1 MPAPDTSLGGQT
13 APEDVRS
20 VVGVKDPTNTE
31 EARAMLTVEET
42 TVIDRPREEVYDVAV
57 TTETRPTWSSN
68 VLEIDAERP
77 GHPEQGDRH
86 AVTSKV
92 AGKRFASTE
101 EVTEVL
107 PGERLAYRSEEG
119 PFPYRVEF
127 RFADE
132 GDATRMTIFVESPGL
147 GGLFGRLSDPL
158 VVTMF
163 SRDLRANLANLKT
176 LVEHT

>member
-1 MPAPDTSLGGQT
+1 
-13 APEDVRS
+13 
-20 VVGVKDPTNTE
+20 
-31 EARAMLTVEET
+31 MLTVEET
-42 TVIDRPREEVYDVAV
+42 TVIDRPRREVYDVAV
-57 TTETRPTWSSN
+57 TTETRPTWISN

-77 GHPEQGDRH
+77 GHPEEGDRH

-92 AGKRFASTE
+92 AGKRFTSTE
-101 EVTEVL
+101 QVTEVL
-107 PGERLAYRSEEG
+107 PGERFAYRSEEG
-119 PFPYRVEF
+119 PFPYQVQF

-132 GDATRMTIFVESPGL
+132 GDATRMTIHVESPGF

-163 SRDLRANLANLKT
+163 SRDVRANLANLKT